1 MTVRFNRPHRP
12 IPDFA
17 RTIANSQA
25 NVTLNVTLPG
35 QGPELD
41 LHAVTG
47 PGRAGGRE
55 YHRIPARVTLLSPA
69 SKHRRAAAERVFEI
83 Q

>member
-1 MTVRFNRPHRP
+1 MTVWLSRWHRP
-12 IPDFA
+12 IPDCV
-17 RTIANSQA
+17 RTIVNGQA

-41 LHAVTG
+41 LQAVTG